1 MNVPVGAAVGGEV
14 VRAKPLEGRLGMER
28 VSPPAAAGGAHAP
41 APRSHPWRGPRQAV
55 AVHRPTHRRAARA
68 EDTACSTHCRELW
81 RRAWSSPRAG
91 TACLLREPGN
101 GACRLQQLLWD
112 SPGAGNA
119 CLLRASCSAPCRL
132 QRTWSSPQ
140 SGTACRL
147 RAPCSE
153 ACRRLEPTLSSHC
166 VGTACLHRAHYS
178 APCRLEQT

>member
-28 VSPPAAAGGAHAP
+28 VSPPAAAGGALAP

-68 EDTACSTHCRELW
+68 GDIACSTHCRELW

-91 TACLLREPGN
+91 TACLLHEPGN

-112 SPGAGNA
+112 SP
-119 CLLRASCSAPCRL
+119 SA
-132 QRTWSSPQ
+132 
-140 SGTACRL
+140 GTACRL
-147 RAPCSE
+147 RAHCSE
-153 ACRRLEPTLSSHC
+153 ACRRLEPTLSSPRA
-166 VGTACLHRAHYS
+166 GSACLRRARCS
-178 APCRLEQT
+178 GPCRLGRT